1 MANRKRKKENI
12 IKKIKKFF
20 NKRVLQSR
28 LRFNVMETIIFM
40 LVTFAFGLIIGGIVM
55 YGKGYFRSSTSLN
68 EFVSTYNDIVDSYY
82 TEVNQDELLEAGING
97 MINYLGDPYAAYM
110 GKENAENFN
119 DDVEGIYHGIGVE
132 LKYDEKT
139 KKYIINKV
147 FENSPSDKAGLKET
161 DELIKINE
169 TDIRDTSMD
178 SIASMVKGEDNTKVK
193 ITVIRDNKEMTF
205 DVVRGIVDNISVGS
219 RIIKHNGKKV
229 GYIGISIFAS
239 NTYKQFKTQLEDLE
253 KKKID
258 SLIIDVR
265 GNSGGYLTIV
275 TDIVSLFV
283 SRGKPIYQLQTKDKI
298 EIVNDETSEARDYSI
313 VILTNG
319 ASASASEVLTAALKE
334 SYGAK
339 SVGTK
344 TYGKG
349 KVQKVYSLSSGA
361 LVKYTFQEWLTPKGN
376 KIDKNGISP
385 DVEIKFDI
393 TKNVDVQLQEALE
406 IITK

>member
-12 IKKIKKFF
+12 IKKIKKIF

-147 FENSPSDKAGLKET
+147 FENSPSDKAGLKEN

-205 DVVRGIVDNISVGS
+205 NVVRGIVDNISVGS

-298 EIVNDETSEARDYSI
+298 EIVNDETSEERDYSI

>member
-12 IKKIKKFF
+12 IKKIKKIF

-147 FENSPSDKAGLKET
+147 FENSPSDKAGLKEN

-298 EIVNDETSEARDYSI
+298 EIVNDETSEERDYSI

>member
-12 IKKIKKFF
+12 IKKIKKIF

-147 FENSPSDKAGLKET
+147 FENSPSDKAGLKEN

-178 SIASMVKGEDNTKVK
+178 SIASMVKGEDNTKV
-193 ITVIRDNKEMTF
+193 
-205 DVVRGIVDNISVGS
+205 
-219 RIIKHNGKKV
+219 II
-229 GYIGISIFAS
+229 IG
-239 NTYKQFKTQLEDLE
+239 NP
-253 KKKID
+253 
-258 SLIIDVR
+258 
-265 GNSGGYLTIV
+265 SGTDTTIIV
-275 TDIVSLFV
+275 TL
-283 SRGKPIYQLQTKDKI
+283 R
-298 EIVNDETSEARDYSI
+298 
-313 VILTNG
+313 
-319 ASASASEVLTAALKE
+319 
-334 SYGAK
+334 
-339 SVGTK
+339 
-344 TYGKG
+344 
-349 KVQKVYSLSSGA
+349 
-361 LVKYTFQEWLTPKGN
+361 VKACN
-376 KIDKNGISP
+376 I
-385 DVEIKFDI
+385 
-393 TKNVDVQLQEALE
+393 
-406 IITK
+406 

>member
-12 IKKIKKFF
+12 IKKIKKIF

-147 FENSPSDKAGLKET
+147 FENSPSDKAGLKEN

-193 ITVIRDNKEMTF
+193 ITIIRDNKEMTF

-298 EIVNDETSEARDYSI
+298 EIVNDETSEERDYSI